1 MKAIRFLGSSLESLR
16 AFSDDARHDAG
27 YQLYQV
33 QQGNRPG
40 SILETDEVTTMKAK
54 IEQYTSVWDAI
65 ADSPEQAANLRARA
79 DLIRQIA
86 DYIQSKG
93 WKQVEAAERCGVTQ
107 PRINELIN
115 GRVSRFS
122 LDALVNIA
130 TALGFEVK
138 LLLKAA

>member
-1 MKAIRFLGSSLESLR
+1 MKAIRFLGSSLDSLR
-16 AFSDDARHDAG
+16 AFPDDARHDAG

-79 DLIRQIA
+79 DLIRQIGLHTV
-86 DYIQSKG
+86 KRL
-93 WKQVEAAERCGVTQ
+93 EA
-107 PRINELIN
+107 
-115 GRVSRFS
+115 GRGCRAMWRHPAT
-122 LDALVNIA
+122 DQRTDQRQGIALFA
-130 TALGFEVK
+130 
-138 LLLKAA
+138 